1 MIRKN
6 VFSCI
11 LAEWLCACENIDFKR
26 LLSVPENHETDVIT
40 DILLNDIK
48 KLKKHYRFLT
58 SVFAIKLE
66 YSHQI

>member
-48 KLKKHYRFLT
+48 KF
-58 SVFAIKLE
+58 
-66 YSHQI
+66 